1 MNARTPWLVLLL
13 AALLSA
19 PAFAAKAEDE
29 AGDVSEVDKD
39 ASGPLRERIR
49 PVSGHLFLMDGRF
62 EVSPNV
68 GISLR
73 DAFFIKV
80 LFGAAFTYHFSETV
94 ALSASG
100 AYTLSLISGNAQI
113 CNPPNAANGQPA
125 GCRSPT
131 LAELTQ
137 QNGAPANKAFGN
149 TTFMADVD
157 LQWAPLYG
165 KLSLFAENTLHFN
178 MYGLIGP
185 SVVMYGPSNT
195 ITVGGNA
202 GIGFRFFIN
211 SFVTVR
217 LELRDVIYA
226 ENGLEAGLP
235 ITSVRNQLM
244 TELGVSF
251 FFPTIFEDK

>member
-1 MNARTPWLVLLL
+1 MRRAWWLSALVLV
-13 AALLSA
+13 A
-19 PAFAAKAEDE
+19 PAWAQQGKAEEE

-39 ASGPLRERIR
+39 AAGPLRERIR

-62 EVSPNV
+62 ELSPEVGVSV
-68 GISLR
+68 R
-73 DAFFIKV
+73 DAFFTKI
-80 LFGAAFTYHFSETV
+80 LFGAALTYHFSETI
-94 ALSASG
+94 AASLQG
-100 AYTLSLISGNAQI
+100 GYTLSVISGSAQI
-113 CNPPNAANGQPA
+113 CTPPNAANAQPA

-131 LAELTQ
+131 VTELTT
-137 QNGAPANKAFGN
+137 NMGAPANKAFGN
-149 TTFMADVD
+149 TKFMASAD

-185 SVVMYGPSNT
+185 AVVMYGPLNVV
-195 ITVGGNA
+195 TVGGNV
-202 GIGFRFFIN
+202 GVGFRFFIN
-211 SFVTVR
+211 SWLTVR

-244 TELGVSF
+244 AQLGLSL
-251 FFPTIFEDK
+251 FFPTVFEDK